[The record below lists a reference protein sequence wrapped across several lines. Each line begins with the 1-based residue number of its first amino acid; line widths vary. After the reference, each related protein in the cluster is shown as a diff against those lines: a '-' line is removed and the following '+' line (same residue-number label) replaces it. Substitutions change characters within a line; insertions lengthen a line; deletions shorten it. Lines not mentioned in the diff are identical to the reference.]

1 MNITYRKATAED
13 AAALLDFLKTVGS
26 ESDNLS
32 FGSEGVPITAQQEA
46 AYLQSLQTNPN
57 AAMILAL
64 DGEEIVGNASI
75 DGSSRPR
82 FCHRKTIAITVRKSH
97 WGQGIGT
104 CLMEQLIAFAQKTDT
119 EGITLEVRSDN
130 LRAKALYEKFGF
142 RTFGVY
148 EKFFKI
154 DGNYFSADYMNL
166 YL

>member
-1 MNITYRKATAED
+1 MNIIYRKATPED
-13 AAALLDFLKTVGS
+13 AAALLDFLKTVGG

-32 FGSEGVPITAQQEA
+32 FGSEGAPITVEQETA
-46 AYLQSLQTNPN
+46 FLKSLQTNPR
-57 AAMILAL
+57 ATMLLAL
-64 DGEEIVGNASI
+64 DGEKIVGNASM
-75 DGSSRPR
+75 DGSGRPR
-82 FCHRKTIAITVRKSH
+82 FCHRKTLAITVRKSH

-104 CLMEQLIAFAQKTDT
+104 GLMERLIAFARETDT
-119 EGITLEVRSDN
+119 EVITLEVRSDN

>member
-1 MNITYRKATAED
+1 MNITYRKAIPQDAE
-13 AAALLDFLKTVGS
+13 ALLSFLKTVGG

-32 FGSEGVPITAQQEA
+32 FGSEGAPITVQQEA
-46 AYLQSLQTNPN
+46 AYLQSLQSDSSS
-57 AAMILAL
+57 AMILAL
-64 DGEEIVGNASI
+64 DGNTIVGNASI
-75 DGSSRPR
+75 NGSSRPR
-82 FCHRKTIAITVRKSH
+82 FCHRKTIALTVRKSH

-104 CLMEQLIAFAQKTDT
+104 GLMEQLIAFARETDT
-119 EGITLEVRSDN
+119 EVITLEVRSDN

>member
-1 MNITYRKATAED
+1 MNITYRKAIPADAE
-13 AAALLDFLKTVGS
+13 ALLSFLKIVGG

-32 FGSEGVPITAQQEA
+32 FGPEGAPITAEQEA
-46 AYLQSLQTNPN
+46 AYLKSLQTDPN

-64 DGEEIVGNASI
+64 DGDFIVGNASI
-75 DGSSRPR
+75 SGSSRPR
-82 FCHRKTIAITVRKSH
+82 FCHRKTLAITVRKSH

-104 CLMEQLIAFAQKTDT
+104 GLMEQLIAFARETDT
-119 EGITLEVRSDN
+119 EVITLEVRSDN

-148 EKFFKI
+148 EKFFRI
-154 DGNYFSADYMNL
+154 DGKYFDADYMNL

>member
-1 MNITYRKATAED
+1 MNITYRKATPED
-13 AAALLDFLKTVGS
+13 AAALLDFLKIVGS

-32 FGSEGVPITAQQEA
+32 FGAEGVPITAQQEA

-104 CLMEQLIAFAQKTDT
+104 CLMEQLIAFARKTDT
-119 EGITLEVRSDN
+119 EVITLEVRSDN
-130 LRAKALYEKFGF
+130 HRAKALYEKFGF
-142 RTFGVY
+142 CTFGVY